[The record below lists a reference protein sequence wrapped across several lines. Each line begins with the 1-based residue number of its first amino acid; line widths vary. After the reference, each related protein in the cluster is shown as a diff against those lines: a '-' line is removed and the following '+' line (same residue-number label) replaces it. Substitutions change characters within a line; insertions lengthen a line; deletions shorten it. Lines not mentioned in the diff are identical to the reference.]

1 MIMAEANWSELPKK
15 LLNLIT
21 ERLDDDHDVI
31 SFLSVCSTW
40 RSSPVSN
47 HHHHHPRV
55 PFQLPPHINA
65 ESISFECD
73 VYQNSLLLIKPPQQQ
88 QNLHPWLI
96 RTQKNFHGHT
106 QLFHPLCPSN
116 SSSSYCLPYEL
127 DFNKFSSVYLGT
139 DFFLDIKKS
148 YFKPSAN
155 PLVYSYENP
164 LAEFLPL
171 GRFKKVVAVTCQ
183 GEPLALGTLN
193 HDGHPILFRCCEERW
208 TPMPHMSMCFQDICV
223 FKKRFCVVNKGG
235 RTFAIGPDYSVQL
248 VAEYLVNGGGD
259 VKFLVESEG
268 ELLLVDIYHSHCVG
282 FPGEDGFR
290 LDVFRLD
297 EKAKKWIK
305 LTSLG
310 DRVLFLG
317 NGCSFFA
324 SASDLSVVK
333 GNCVIFIGDAFLP
346 FNSMLCGMCIFH
358 MDQRQLYPLS
368 DHPDYFNL
376 LGPPP
381 EWIFKSHKPVILV
394 SINNISNYFKI

>member
-1 MIMAEANWSELPKK
+1 
-15 LLNLIT
+15 
-21 ERLDDDHDVI
+21 
-31 SFLSVCSTW
+31 
-40 RSSPVSN
+40 
-47 HHHHHPRV
+47 
-55 PFQLPPHINA
+55 
-65 ESISFECD
+65 
-73 VYQNSLLLIKPPQQQ
+73 
-88 QNLHPWLI
+88 
-96 RTQKNFHGHT
+96 
-106 QLFHPLCPSN
+106 
-116 SSSSYCLPYEL
+116 
-127 DFNKFSSVYLGT
+127 
-139 DFFLDIKKS
+139 
-148 YFKPSAN
+148 
-155 PLVYSYENP
+155 
-164 LAEFLPL
+164 
-171 GRFKKVVAVTCQ
+171 
-183 GEPLALGTLN
+183 
-193 HDGHPILFRCCEERW
+193 
-208 TPMPHMSMCFQDICV
+208 
-223 FKKRFCVVNKGG
+223 VVNKGG